1 MPSQRQITVAAN
13 CTSRPTPCLEQEENH
28 RYRTGV
34 AVLPIRICG
43 DPVLHRPADTVE
55 THEDGSL
62 PTSVAE
68 LVADM
73 YHTLAE
79 SRGVGLAAPQV
90 GVGLR
95 IFVYDCPEDRGQP
108 TRHRGVVIN
117 PVLEVSPVVR
127 RPAASDDDEEGCL
140 SVPGFKFPIMRAD
153 WARVT
158 GIDMSGGEIAIE
170 GTGLFARMLQH
181 ETAHL
186 DGVLYVAELE
196 EPYASQAQQ
205 IISDNGWNVAGTSW
219 IPGAVE
225 NPFLR

>member
-1 MPSQRQITVAAN
+1 M
-13 CTSRPTPCLEQEENH
+13 
-28 RYRTGV
+28 
-34 AVLPIRICG
+34 AVRPIRICG
-43 DPVLHRPADTVE
+43 DPVLHRPAETVE
-55 THEDGSL
+55 TRADGSL
-62 PTSVAE
+62 PTSVE
-68 LVADM
+68 DLVADM

-95 IFVYDCPEDRGQP
+95 IFVYDCPEDRGRP

-117 PVLEVSPVVR
+117 PVLEVSQVVR
-127 RPAASDDDEEGCL
+127 RAAASDDDDEGCL
-140 SVPGFKFPIMRAD
+140 SVPGFKFPIVRAD

-158 GIDMSGGEIAIE
+158 GIDMSGGEIEIE

-186 DGVLYVAELE
+186 DGVLYVDELD
-196 EPYASQAQQ
+196 EPYSGQAQQ
-205 IISDNGWNVAGTSW
+205 IISDNGWNIAGRSW
-219 IPGAVE
+219 TPGEVD